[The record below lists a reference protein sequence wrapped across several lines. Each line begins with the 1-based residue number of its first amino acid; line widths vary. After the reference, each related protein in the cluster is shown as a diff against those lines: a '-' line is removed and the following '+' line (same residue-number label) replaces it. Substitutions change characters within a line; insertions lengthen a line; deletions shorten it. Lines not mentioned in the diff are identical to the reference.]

1 MKGGENRMSLI
12 KNVEITDEKAD
23 TIYSALSNEIKKCGG
38 VESLSEFGSD
48 GASVTIGHKKL
59 PQKLKKR

>member
-38 VESLSEFGSD
+38 VESLCGFGSD
-48 GASVTIGHKKL
+48 RAKCNNWV
-59 PQKLKKR
+59 